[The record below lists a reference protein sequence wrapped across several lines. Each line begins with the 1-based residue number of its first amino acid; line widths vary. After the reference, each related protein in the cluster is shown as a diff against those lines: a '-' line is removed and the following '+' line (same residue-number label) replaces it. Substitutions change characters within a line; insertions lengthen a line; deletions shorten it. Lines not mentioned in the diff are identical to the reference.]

1 MNTKKLLIYGS
12 VSIAVFFILKHF
24 LKSNKL
30 VSVKNNLRGNL
41 VNIQQIKNSN
51 NN

>member
-12 VSIAVFFILKHF
+12 VSIAVFFILKQF

>member
-1 MNTKKLLIYGS
+1 MNIKKLLIYGGI
-12 VSIAVFFILKHF
+12 SIAVFFILKQF

-30 VSVKNNLRGNL
+30 VAVKNDLRTNL
-41 VNIQQIKNSN
+41 VNIQEIKNSN